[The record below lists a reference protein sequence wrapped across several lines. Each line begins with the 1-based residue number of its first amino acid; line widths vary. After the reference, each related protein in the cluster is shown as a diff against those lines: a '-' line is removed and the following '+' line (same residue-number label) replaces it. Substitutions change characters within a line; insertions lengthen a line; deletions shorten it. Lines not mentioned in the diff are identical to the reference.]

1 MTDLCERS
9 RTQLRQA
16 RTTLDRVNAW
26 WRAANH
32 IAGGLPGGSAPAVAA
47 ATLTY
52 AHLNRL
58 IVRSERRIRFVLGVR
73 DAMPALAAVGRME
86 GASVGDAPTRGFGNR
101 GRSYAL
107 AYAVGAVLDEPGLT
121 VAALVD
127 EDEAV
132 SA

>member
-1 MTDLCERS
+1 
-9 RTQLRQA
+9 
-16 RTTLDRVNAW
+16 
-26 WRAANH
+26 
-32 IAGGLPGGSAPAVAA
+32 VAA

-86 GASVGDAPTRGFGNR
+86 GASVGEAPTRGFGNR